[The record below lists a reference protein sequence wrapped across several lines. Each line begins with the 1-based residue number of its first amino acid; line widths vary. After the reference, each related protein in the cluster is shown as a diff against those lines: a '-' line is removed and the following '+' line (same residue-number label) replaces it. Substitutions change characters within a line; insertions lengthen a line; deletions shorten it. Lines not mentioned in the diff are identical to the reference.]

1 MSNQRKS
8 EFVSGNFGIQ
18 SFWGGHGEISS
29 KFWFRPKGRVCP
41 EFWFSKPVKFPT
53 VVTHKLPTILGRTMD
68 HQKAERV
75 SYHDGIWDVQS
86 SVQPLFCL
94 EAEFSSEVDLQNSIT
109 FKPLLG
115 WGWIS
120 NLWKS
125 ARVVQIFWYSTQGEN
140 PSRTAS
146 DFIILSPL
154 QSVQNTVFSNPSSC
168 KNVIAPKPLSG
179 WGKVNTHCKYG
190 EVLYFFDI
198 RLPVRFQME
207 QY

>member
-53 VVTHKLPTILGRTMD
+53 VVTHKLPTVLGRTMD

-125 ARVVQIFWYSTQGEN
+125 ARVVQIFGIQLRERIPAEQPQISLFFRHYN
-140 PSRTAS
+140 LSRT
-146 DFIILSPL
+146 
-154 QSVQNTVFSNPSSC
+154 QFS
-168 KNVIAPKPLSG
+168 A
-179 WGKVNTHCKYG
+179 TH
-190 EVLYFFDI
+190 
-198 RLPVRFQME
+198 RLAKMS
-207 QY
+207 